1 MSEMLAMSIMS
12 PNEEN
17 QSFLT
22 EVLKPIITKELVIKE
37 IERTNS
43 FVIIGFNNSVKIGRA
58 HV

>member
-1 MSEMLAMSIMS
+1 MSIIS

-37 IERTNS
+37 IERTSMSLN
-43 FVIIGFNNSVKIGRA
+43 IDIPVKFSL
-58 HV
+58 V